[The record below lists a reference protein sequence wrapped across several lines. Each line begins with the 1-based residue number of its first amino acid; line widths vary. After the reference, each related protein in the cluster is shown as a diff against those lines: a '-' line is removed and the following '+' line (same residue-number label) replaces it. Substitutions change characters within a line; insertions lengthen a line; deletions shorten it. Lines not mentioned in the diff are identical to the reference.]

1 MSAAIDPDSGPA
13 AAPRPAAAGRLRI
26 LVAGGSG
33 QVGWELVR
41 SLAPLAEV
49 VAPLRGEFD
58 LAEPR
63 SLEARIAEID
73 PGLVVNAA
81 AYTAVDR
88 AETERDVA
96 FAINRDGPAE
106 LAACCRR
113 RGIGLVHFSTD
124 YVHPG
129 TGVVPWKEDDA
140 VGPVNAYGQSKLDG
154 EEAIRASGCAALILR
169 TSWVYGP
176 RGGNF
181 LLTMLRLGASTQPLA
196 IVADQWGAPTSAR
209 LIAATVA
216 AILARDLPPGARTL
230 PHPGTFNLAAA
241 GSTTWHGFA
250 TEIFRLRES
259 LTGAPPPVI
268 TETDSS
274 AFRTA
279 ARRPLNSRLDL
290 GRIERTF
297 GLVLPDWREALAL
310 VMADG
315 DCALSGY
322 LADAQGRDPTSA
334 R

>member
-1 MSAAIDPDSGPA
+1 MFPSHDPDSGRA
-13 AAPRPAAAGRLRI
+13 AAARPADGKRLRI
-26 LVAGGSG
+26 LVTGGTG

-41 SLAPLAEV
+41 SLAPLAEI
-49 VAPLRGEFD
+49 VAPPRGEFD

-63 SLEARIAEID
+63 SLDARIAEVD
-73 PGLVVNAA
+73 PGLIVNAA

-106 LAACCRR
+106 LADCCRR
-113 RGIGLVHFSTD
+113 RGIGLIHFSTD

-129 TGVVPWKEDDA
+129 IGIVPWKEDDK
-140 VGPVNAYGQSKLDG
+140 VRPVNAYGQSKLEG
-154 EEAIRASGCAALILR
+154 EDAIRASGCMALILR

-181 LLTMLRLGASTQPLA
+181 LLTMLRLGAGAKPLA

-209 LIAATVA
+209 LIASTVA
-216 AILARDLPPGARTL
+216 AILSRDLQPGAPAL
-230 PHPGTFNLAAA
+230 AHPGTFNLAAA

-268 TETDSS
+268 AETDSN
-274 AFRTA
+274 AFKTA
-279 ARRPLNSRLDL
+279 AHRPLNSRLDL

-297 GLVLPDWREALAL
+297 GLVLPDWREALAQ
-310 VMADG
+310 VMEDG

-322 LADAQGRDPTSA
+322 LADAQGRDPASA